1 MKDKRSNKWTF
12 LIYEESTPSNYLEIL
27 EEIHVPFILSPWHNL
42 DINRETGEFKKS
54 HKHGALFF
62 DSLKSYTQISELL
75 TEKLNSPAHVEIVMS
90 PKGMFD
96 YFTHAEN
103 PEKTPYNV
111 EDIEHGSGFEL
122 GKFLMEQNSDEF
134 LNEVIDI
141 IEDNDFTELEDLVR
155 YARNNNSSLL
165 SLIIDKTYFFSKFLD
180 SRRHNPITKRRKQ

>member
-180 SRRHNPITKRRKQ
+180 SRRQNPITQWRKQ

>member
-42 DINRETGEFKKS
+42 DINRKNGEFKKS

-75 TEKLNSPAHVEIVMS
+75 TEKLNSPARVEIVMS
-90 PKGMFD
+90 PKGMYD

-103 PEKTPYNV
+103 SEKTPYNV
-111 EDIEHGSGFEL
+111 EDIEYGSGFEL
-122 GKFLMEQNSDEF
+122 SKFLMEQNSDEF

-141 IEDNDFTELEDLVR
+141 IEDNDFTEFEDLVQ

-180 SRRHNPITKRRKQ
+180 SRRHNPMTKRRKQ